1 MKNTCVV
8 SLSSRWK
15 HKTGCL
21 ISSRRDYLIV
31 EYQLLNKILSHQCNF
46 RKDKVLFLMTTSDHL
61 CHVEENRCMICSIQG
76 SISQCISE
84 VWSYPSTIPWTFL
97 SETWWILKNADI
109 TIRLHEYAD
118 MSDIGT
124 RKKCPFR
131 NAQWCNLLKWSNQQ
145 NDLCAQRRFRSA
157 CAWASAQSDQNIR
170 CTPEKAWG
178 SFATHWAQSEDSDQ
192 TGQMHRLISHRS
204 FCCFFFFFFFFF
216 FFSCS
221 CSLVEMTG
229 W

>member
-84 VWSYPSTIPWTFL
+84 VWSHPSTISWTFY
-97 SETWWILKNADI
+97 LKLDEFWK
-109 TIRLHEYAD
+109 TQIRLD
-118 MSDIGT
+118 SM
-124 RKKCPFR
+124 
-131 NAQWCNLLKWSNQQ
+131 NAQTCLILARERSVLSVTHNDVTCWNDQTNKMTCAPSEGSYQPMPGHPPSLIRIFAVRLKKPGGPLLPTERTAKTLIRLGRCPGWSRTGHSTGLFFHARARLLKWL
-145 NDLCAQRRFRSA
+145 DDKRSTV
-157 CAWASAQSDQNIR
+157 R
-170 CTPEKAWG
+170 
-178 SFATHWAQSEDSDQ
+178 
-192 TGQMHRLISHRS
+192 
-204 FCCFFFFFFFFF
+204 
-216 FFSCS
+216 
-221 CSLVEMTG
+221 
-229 W
+229 